1 MKVAWHEPYG
11 GPDIVEIRDIPKPE
25 PTGKQ
30 VLVKVEAASV
40 YRADLDAIRIT

>member
-11 GPDIVEIRDIPKPE
+11 GPEVVSVRDIPKPT

-30 VLVKVEAASV
+30 LLVKVEAASV
-40 YRADLDAIRIT
+40 NCADLDAIRIT